1 MRIHRIVISTAVCL
15 IAAAVLAGEPE
26 CAVNYKSD
34 ATSAETSVLTALA
47 PTAVIE
53 MLPHKLAGAG
63 ASMDWSMPAKGIL
76 KAGPLDVR
84 AEAAGSVTRVV
95 FHTSPAAGKE
105 TLCRYA
111 TLVGNPPLPP
121 APPVLQDAALIAK
134 MKDDLLRKHQLV
146 QPGVTRGLNN
156 VTFRSLDD
164 FLQFAITGIKN
175 LSSDKREYTV
185 QVQAPRV
192 VSMIAAEDL
201 EDSGQILIG
210 AHETHRTKPARVDAT
225 LIYDKDGAAWK
236 LTDAFITHIESV
248 K

>member
-1 MRIHRIVISTAVCL
+1 
-15 IAAAVLAGEPE
+15 VLAGEPE

-84 AEAAGSVTRVV
+84 AEASGTVTRVT

-121 APPVLQDAALIAK
+121 APPVPQDAALIAK
-134 MKDDLLRKHQLV
+134 MKNDLRMQHEIV
-146 QPGVTRGLNN
+146 QPGASHGLNKAL
-156 VTFRSLDD
+156 FLSLDD
-164 FLQFAITGIKN
+164 FLQFVIVGMKDLPN
-175 LSSDKREYTV
+175 GKREYSV
-185 QVQAPRV
+185 FIQMPPY
-192 VSMIAAEDL
+192 SCGIASEDL
-201 EDSGQILIG
+201 DITAAAGLGQREG
-210 AHETHRTKPARVDAT
+210 QRTKPAQVEAN
-225 LIYDKDGAAWK
+225 LIYEKDGPAWK
-236 LTDAFITHIESV
+236 LTDAFITHIESA